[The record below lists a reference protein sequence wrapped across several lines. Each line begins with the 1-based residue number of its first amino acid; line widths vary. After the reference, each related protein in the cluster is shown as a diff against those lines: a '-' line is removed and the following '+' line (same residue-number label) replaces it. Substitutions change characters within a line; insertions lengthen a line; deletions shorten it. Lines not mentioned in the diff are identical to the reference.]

1 MFELDIQRVKPIPR
15 AVSAADPEA
24 LTSIFLDDVNLAIW
38 ERELSEEIEGF
49 ADEFAETSSEQDYF
63 LIVEGSKPVGN
74 LLPNWATQLT
84 GYNQWQ
90 EDLESVVEMYRCL
103 FEPAAV
109 GVRLHVL
116 RSTMCPRFHVDRV
129 PARLLVTYAGR
140 GTEWLPEETLN
151 RTLGSARLPDQTAGE
166 GAVREIPKGA
176 ISILKG
182 TAWEGNEDQAV
193 AHRSPDPLS
202 KPRLVLGL
210 DWVA

>member
-1 MFELDIQRVKPIPR
+1 MENELSKQAPK
-15 AVSAADPEA
+15 AVSGSSPET

-38 ERELSEEIEGF
+38 ERKLSDEIE
-49 ADEFAETSSEQDYF
+49 EFANSFAEASNEQDYF

-74 LLPNWATQLT
+74 VLPNWATQLT
-84 GYNQWQ
+84 GYQEWQ
-90 EDLESVVEMYRCL
+90 EDLESIVEMYRCL
-103 FEPAAV
+103 FEPEAV
-109 GVRLHVL
+109 GIRLHVL

-140 GTEWLPEETLN
+140 GTEWLPEEALN
-151 RTLGSARLPDQTAGE
+151 RTLGTAKLPDQFADE
-166 GAVREIPKGA
+166 SAIRVIPKGA

-182 TAWEGNEDQAV
+182 TAWEGNEDQAI

-202 KPRLVLGL
+202 TPRLVLGL